1 MRSLAVIL
9 AAFLFVSFSAE
20 GVSAQSKKTIILVR
34 HAEKDVSDTADK
46 NDPELSPE
54 GRQRAERLLEK
65 IKKYKPGA
73 VYSTNLK
80 RTRSTVE
87 PIAKRRK
94 KDIQTYDARAQQAL
108 VDEIMKSRTKRFVV
122 AGHSNTIP
130 LLANLLV
137 KKELFKPLD
146 EFEYGTIWLI
156 RMKDGKAT
164 KLEVLDY

>member
-73 VYSTNLK
+73 VYSTNL
-80 RTRSTVE
+80 
-87 PIAKRRK
+87 
-94 KDIQTYDARAQQAL
+94 
-108 VDEIMKSRTKRFVV
+108 
-122 AGHSNTIP
+122 NTG
-130 LLANLLV
+130 LS
-137 KKELFKPLD
+137 
-146 EFEYGTIWLI
+146 G
-156 RMKDGKAT
+156 
-164 KLEVLDY
+164 